1 MSEEPSSD
9 RTRLIAPPAAEPA
22 ASRLHQNAL
31 PVGTM
36 LGEFEILDL
45 IGEGGFGIVY
55 LAQDHSLHRK
65 VALKEYMPAL
75 LASRGKDASVAYG

>member
-1 MSEEPSSD
+1 MSEEPSND
-9 RTRLIAPPAAEPA
+9 RTQVVGPPAAEAA

-36 LGEFEILDL
+36 LGEFEIVGL

-55 LAQDHSLHRK
+55 LARDHSLS
-65 VALKEYMPAL
+65 A
-75 LASRGKDASVAYG
+75 ASR